1 MDVALRQNSRR
12 PEALP
17 VTSILMLLPGMKKLI
32 GSLILVPCAGLHPLA
47 HFIRAVSFIVR
58 RQQAPPLKIE
68 AVYYAARPAYP
79 SEAQQNDWEGEGLFE
94 LRIDAA
100 GRVRSVSVLRSI
112 GHQILDKAASDA
124 LRDWRFRP
132 NSIDLVRVPLEYK
145 ITASVRRTGHPHGY
159 GLEARG
165 DCEKG
170 IIVAHPRR

>member
-32 GSLILVPCAGLHPLA
+32 GSLILVPCGFASASALHPS
-47 HFIRAVSFIVR
+47 SFFYR
-58 RQQAPPLKIE
+58 TSPAGPPLKIE
-68 AVYYAARPAYP
+68 PVYYAARPAYP

-100 GRVRSVSVLRSI
+100 GRVRSVSVLRST

-159 GLEARG
+159 DLEARG
-165 DCEKG
+165 VCEKA
-170 IIVAHPRR
+170 IIVAHRRR